1 MIKLKPYQEDAIQAI
16 KTAFKKQSRQYV
28 EMPTGS
34 GKTITFLSYASKY
47 HNKIL
52 VIVPSKQLMKQV
64 VNSALLF
71 YEPWEITR
79 KGDAYDDDV
88 NAIEQWEIDKYGSK
102 EKVKRIH
109 VCIINSIKGKYLT
122 YLSDM
127 RFDLIIIDEAHHT
140 QSNSYKRFIKERVE
154 YHSEKNLKLLGVT
167 ATPDRSDGLLLNDI
181 LHHCSFKLQI
191 SEMIDEGYLSD
202 VEGYS
207 VKTHIDLNDIDDH
220 NGDFSLNQLYKKLST
235 ESRNKMIVDVC
246 KKELK
251 GRKTLIFCINIK
263 HSKEVNELLNK
274 SGIASAHID
283 GSMDE
288 KHRNIILQS
297 FRDGE
302 IETLCNCQLLT
313 EGFDEP
319 AIDGIVLARP
329 TRSRSLFTQ
338 MLGRG
343 LRLSPGKKNCKV
355 IDIVDSHKSLAGFN
369 CLVAEQRFPEPS
381 SFKSFK
387 DLREHVGKEMLKV
400 TEFTIERT
408 NLLKKTTIDD
418 MYASED
424 MLDYLTQN
432 NVYFQEPIS
441 FDEGSFLVWY
451 NELKKEYN
459 GKN

>member
-1 MIKLKPYQEDAIQAI
+1 MIKLKPYQEEAIQAI

-34 GKTITFLSYASKY
+34 GKTITFLSYASQFHQKV
-47 HNKIL
+47 L

-64 VNSALLF
+64 VNSSLLF
-71 YEPWEITR
+71 YEPWEISR
-79 KGDAYDDDV
+79 KGDGYDEEPNQV
-88 NAIEQWEIDKYGSK
+88 ALWEIQKNQGI
-102 EKVKRIH
+102 ENVKCIH
-109 VCIINSIKGKYLT
+109 VCIINSIRGDYLD
-122 YLSDM
+122 YLA
-127 RFDLIIIDEAHHT
+127 RLCAFDLVVIDEAHHSQAMCYRRYIKT
-140 QSNSYKRFIKERVE
+140 ACEFI
-154 YHSEKNLKLLGVT
+154 NPPLFLGVT

-181 LHHCSFKLQI
+181 LHHCSYKLKI
-191 SEMIDEGYLSD
+191 DEMIEQGYLSD
-202 VEGYS
+202 IEGYS
-207 VKTHIDLNDIDDH
+207 VKTHIDLSDIDDH

-274 SGIASAHID
+274 SGISSAHID

-288 KHRNIILQS
+288 KHRNVILQS
-297 FRDGE
+297 FRDDE

-319 AIDGIVLARP
+319 TIDGIVLARP

-343 LRLSPGKKNCKV
+343 LRLSPGKKNCKA

-381 SFKSFK
+381 SFKSFN

-400 TEFTIERT
+400 TEFTIERA

-418 MYASED
+418 MYASDD
-424 MLDYLTQN
+424 MLEYLTTHK
-432 NVYFQEPIS
+432 VYFQEPLS

-451 NELKKEYN
+451 NELKKEYHGQN
-459 GKN
+459 